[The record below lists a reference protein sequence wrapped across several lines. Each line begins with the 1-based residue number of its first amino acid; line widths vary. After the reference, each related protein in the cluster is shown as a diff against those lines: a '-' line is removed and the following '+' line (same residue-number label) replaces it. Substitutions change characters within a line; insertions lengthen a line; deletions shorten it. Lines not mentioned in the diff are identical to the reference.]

1 MCLLLYSE
9 FGVGLIDFM
18 VLKKYCTNVFQTS
31 FIVGDM
37 ITPAKGALGWVA
49 FIFGTDVKG
58 VILPALAA
66 VGEGY
71 NELPACSFFG
81 FYD

>member
-1 MCLLLYSE
+1 
-9 FGVGLIDFM
+9 
-18 VLKKYCTNVFQTS
+18 
-31 FIVGDM
+31 M